1 MENKGRY
8 GALLLWLLQQRVTCS
23 LCETYFEFAEGVEVR
38 NAAGE
43 KLTELRDVEAA
54 MDHLQLVCPIC
65 GKPNPAPRYTS

>member
-8 GALLLWLLQQRVTCS
+8 GALLLWLLEQRIDCS
-23 LCETYFEFAEGVEVR
+23 CGAYFEFAEGVEVQ

-54 MDHLQLVCPIC
+54 MDNLQLVCPIC